1 MVEHSFNTLMQRL
14 ARAGFRRQFVNTA
27 LLPDWWDEAYADDP
41 NILPD
46 IEVRIARFFDTS
58 IEDIRNVEIPLA
70 PPSYN
75 GVQLRQV
82 RRNMRQ
88 SRLRPAI
95 HTALRVSQA
104 VVRNLRC
111 TGTATAPIP
120 PSDALEWRRILL
132 SGNDGRP
139 VRLENALSDLW
150 ARGIPVI
157 PLQELPSPSFQA
169 LACFVDNHPAIV
181 LGHKYDEPGR
191 VAFLVA
197 HEAGHLATGDCSSE
211 SPVVLDAEDAEP
223 DDSDIE
229 RAVDR
234 YAVNLLLGEETVAI
248 PECEDLD
255 AKVLAQKAFELEGET
270 NADAS
275 SIIYAWAA
283 KKLQYKTARAAVE
296 ALYRAVGA
304 RHQAR
309 TLFDKY
315 VDLESAGESD
325 RSLLRCVYGETHTT
339 AAAS

>member
-1 MVEHSFNTLMQRL
+1 MAKHSFNTLMQRV
-14 ARAGFRRQFVNTA
+14 ARAGFKQQFVTTA
-27 LLPDWWDEAYADDP
+27 LLPDWWEETYAEDP
-41 NILPD
+41 NILPE
-46 IEVRIARFFDTS
+46 IEIRVARFFDAS
-58 IEDIRNVEIPLA
+58 LADIRNVEAPLA
-70 PPSYN
+70 PPSYS

-82 RRNMRQ
+82 RKNMRQ

-111 TGTATAPIP
+111 TRTAKIP
-120 PSDALEWRRILL
+120 PSDAIEWRRILQ
-132 SGNDGRP
+132 SENDGRP
-139 VRLENALSDLW
+139 VRLENALNDLW
-150 ARGIPVI
+150 DRGIPVI
-157 PLQELPSPSFQA
+157 PLQDLPAPSFQA
-169 LACFVDNHPAIV
+169 LACIVDNHPAIV

-197 HEAGHLATGDCSSE
+197 HEAGHLATGDCSPE
-211 SPVVLDAEDAEP
+211 SPVVLDAGDAEP
-223 DDSDIE
+223 DDSDTE
-229 RAVDR
+229 RMADR
-234 YAVNLLLGEETVAI
+234 FAVNLLVGEETSAI
-248 PECEDLD
+248 PQSEDID
-255 AKVLAQKAFELEGET
+255 AKGLAQMAFELESET

-283 KKLQYKTARAAVE
+283 KTLQYKTARAAVE

-309 TLFDKY
+309 ILFDKY

-339 AAAS
+339 AVAS